1 MSVARRF
8 LVVILTLSLF
18 YGSFY
23 GLYLI
28 LNPRDAKLAEVRE
41 DAKWIATSQSWADR
55 TACKFVGVCGGN
67 HWKSSTRWWRTE
79 GSVHQDRIQ
88 QSHNH
93 NEDWHDPQAQ
103 PSNWTK
109 EERVLRDIPKF
120 VFDYAPLVHLHSEEK
135 YLPTD
140 IADHLHHVT
149 PKRNYTAIEEHK
161 LNLTHLAS
169 LNIWNKGKHV
179 FLTSNENPEQPADW
193 LSGEK
198 NIPDRATEAD
208 VRADAK
214 KDLEWDGAVE
224 GEALDNVARREG
236 WYEVGEGSYYGIVK
250 RGEMALGDA
259 DATLDSFDVEA
270 YHEAVQARDRHAWR
284 HRKAGK
290 SNAPAILIVIDKG
303 NGITDAFWFYF
314 YSFNLGKKV
323 LQIRFGNHV
332 GDWEHSMVRFQHG
345 EPKAVFLSE
354 HNFGGAY
361 SYDAV
366 EKIGKRVSFQGSLP
380 RCNILTCR
388 QPVIYSASGSHAM
401 YATPGKHT
409 YVLPFGLLHDTTD
422 RGPLWDPALNTH
434 AYTYDY
440 KSDALRSSTTSPYS
454 PTSWFYFAGHW
465 GDKFYALND
474 KRQYRFA
481 GQYHYVNGPLG
492 PRFKNLGRQKIC
504 QGRDS
509 DPCVIKNWLDGPT
522 KAKRW
527 IGVGEG
533 EEWPQDD

>member
-1 MSVARRF
+1 MTIARRF
-8 LVVILTLSLF
+8 LIVIVSLSFF

-23 GLYLI
+23 GLYLF
-28 LNPRDAKLAEVRE
+28 LNPRDIKPAGARE
-41 DAKWIATSQSWADR
+41 EAKWIATSHSWTDR
-55 TACKFVGVCGGN
+55 TACRFIGVCGGD
-67 HWKSSTRWWRTE
+67 HWKSSTRWWRNT
-79 GSVHQDRIQ
+79 GSVHQHRIQ
-88 QSHNH
+88 QPHSY

-103 PSNWTK
+103 PFNWTK

-120 VFDYAPLVHLHSEEK
+120 VFDYAPLVHLHSGEN
-135 YLPTD
+135 YWPTD
-140 IADHLHHVT
+140 IADFLNHVT
-149 PKRNYTAIEEHK
+149 PKRNYTAIKEHQ

-169 LNIWNKGKHV
+169 LNDYNKGKHV
-179 FLTSNENPEQPADW
+179 FLTSNDDPEQPSDW
-193 LSGEK
+193 LSRK
-198 NIPDRATEAD
+198 TNVPDRATEDD

-214 KDLEWDGAVE
+214 KDLEWDGTVE
-224 GEALDNVARREG
+224 GETLDNVARREG
-236 WYEVGEGSYYGIVK
+236 WYEVGEGTHHGLVK
-250 RGEMALGDA
+250 RGAMALGEA
-259 DATLDSFDVEA
+259 DATMDSFDIEA
-270 YHEAVQARDRHAWR
+270 YHEAIQARDRHAWR

-290 SNAPAILIVIDKG
+290 SNAPAVLIVIDKG
-303 NGITDAFWFYF
+303 NGIIDAFWFYF
-314 YSFNLGKKV
+314 YSFNMGKKV
-323 LQIRFGNHV
+323 LKIRFGNHV

-354 HNFGGAY
+354 HTFGGAY

-366 EKIGKRVSFQGSLP
+366 EKIGKR
-380 RCNILTCR
+380 
-388 QPVIYSASGSHAM
+388 PVIYSATGSHAL

-440 KSDALRSSTTSPYS
+440 KSDVLLSSTASPFS

-465 GDKFYALND
+465 GDKVYELSD
-474 KRQYRFA
+474 ERQYRFA

-492 PRFKNLGRQKIC
+492 PRFKNLGRKKIC
-504 QGRDS
+504 QGRES

-533 EEWPQDD
+533 DEWPEDY